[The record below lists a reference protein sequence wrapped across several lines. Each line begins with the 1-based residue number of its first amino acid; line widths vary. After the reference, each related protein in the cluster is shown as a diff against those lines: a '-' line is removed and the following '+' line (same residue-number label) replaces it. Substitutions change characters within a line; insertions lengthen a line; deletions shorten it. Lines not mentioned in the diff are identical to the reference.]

1 MKSPIVWA
9 NYFDHIYCL
18 HYLPARHKLPRLM
31 EELDRVGILD
41 SGIFSLR
48 ETVPSP
54 YDQIIFEKQ
63 KDPACCPNPIFV
75 NICLEV
81 RRILYNA
88 KHFGYKRIL
97 MLEDDV
103 AFLKNLDLLKNGLDK
118 TPAGFGV
125 VQYDKFV
132 NTQFVGDYNERLR
145 NQSINDNYFSGE
157 GGLVA
162 YTSAACFGLF
172 GVAIDE
178 FLGLMDTRICAT
190 DIAYQFV
197 KSGYA
202 IAKKNLAVQVMYK
215 GSQSIST
222 VGVEYMHSVYK
233 NAGVDYTEYAVPEG
247 YGYGAI
253 LDRNGKVVKP
263 PSDLTDAPKI

>member
-1 MKSPIVWA
+1 MKSPIDWK

-18 HYLPARHKLPRLM
+18 HYLPSRHKLPRLLG
-31 EELDRVGILD
+31 ELERVGILD

-63 KDPACCPNPIFV
+63 KDPVCCPTPIFV

-81 RRILYNA
+81 RRILYDA
-88 KHFGYKRIL
+88 KHFGYQRIL
-97 MLEDDV
+97 MLENDV
-103 AFLKNLDLLKNGLDK
+103 AFLKDLEMLKCGLDM
-118 TPAGFGV
+118 TPVGFGV

-132 NTQFVGDYNERLR
+132 NPQFVDDYNWRLK
-145 NQSINDNYFSGE
+145 NKSINEYYFSGS
-157 GGLVA
+157 GGKVA

-178 FLGLMDTRICAT
+178 FLRVMDTRICAT
-190 DIAYQFV
+190 DIPYQFV
-197 KSGYA
+197 NSGYA

-222 VGVEYMHSVYK
+222 VGVEYMHRVYK
-233 NAGVDYTEYAVPEG
+233 NAGIDYALYAVPEG

-253 LDRNGKVVKP
+253 LDQNGEVVKP